1 LTHHKKELEDFMKF
15 TEKDSRFIIVIKAV
29 GYVNLYYAFLVKDRY
44 ELSEINQK
52 IHSVLGKAI
61 LEQYKIEV
69 DEMIS

>member
-1 LTHHKKELEDFMKF
+1 MKF
-15 TEKDSRFIIVIKAV
+15 TEKDPRFIIVIKAV

-52 IHSVLGKAI
+52 IHKILGKAV
-61 LEQYKIEV
+61 LEEYKIEV